1 MSQRGNRNALVHGGE
16 SVAQIRP
23 AARAQKRRFL
33 RQVGLKASDLD
44 GVALALLDN
53 WSRAQAKV
61 ALLDAYFDEHGLL
74 DASGEPRPAAK
85 IYFTALNCARL
96 AAVRLREHLRDRHA
110 DPVAALQDYIDAEY
124 RESNGN

>member
-1 MSQRGNRNALVHGGE
+1 MAQPGNLNALRHGGS

-53 WSRAQAKV
+53 WARAQAKV
-61 ALLDAYFDEHGLL
+61 QLLDAHFDEHGLL
-74 DASGEPRPAAK
+74 DEAGEPRPAAK
-85 IYFTALNCARL
+85 IYFTALELDNFL
-96 AAVRLREHLRDRHA
+96 AQKPSLVVVPPFGD
-110 DPVAALQDYIDAEY
+110 
-124 RESNGN
+124 S